1 MDGCVNV
8 DACMDGWVHG
18 HGCMHTDA
26 CMHERVHV
34 WVDAWREGET
44 ERGVD
49 EK

>member
-1 MDGCVNV
+1 MDM
-8 DACMDGWVHG
+8 DACIR
-18 HGCMHTDA
+18 MHA